1 MPPCKIRQTPTELIK
16 LVAVMAHIDQSAL
29 LLQISKRI
37 KRLRES
43 ADLSLRGLA
52 RNAGVS
58 LEVVQR
64 LENVERAS
72 GKGGPRLPNLKSI
85 VLIADAL
92 GVDILDLLGEP
103 EGRRGE
109 RPNVARLTH
118 LLANEP
124 DEVVEAVA
132 ECAGAIV
139 RLARR

>member
-1 MPPCKIRQTPTELIK
+1 
-16 LVAVMAHIDQSAL
+16 MAHIDQSAL